1 MSTIKMANYGYPI
14 INKLINFLPNNYL
27 EIGIFSGEGIKDIA
41 INNKNKICYAV
52 DPFIEDGYTVY
63 DSKVNINE
71 KMISQREVALNNIS
85 LVSNIILYELKSK
98 EFNDNILTDELIEKL
113 NIDSV
118 FVDGDH
124 SYQCCFDDIELAL
137 RLIGNKKGIIFID
150 DFDLA
155 DVSSAVKDIL
165 AKHNNIYDYG
175 MTTQP
180 HDTFK
185 FYFVN

>member
-1 MSTIKMANYGYPI
+1 MSKIKMANYGYPI
-14 INKLINFLPNNYL
+14 INKLMNFLPNNYL
-27 EIGIFSGEGIKDIA
+27 EIGIFSGEGIKEIA
-41 INNKNKICYAV
+41 INNKNKIFYAI
-52 DPFIEDGYTVY
+52 DPFIEDGYTVA
-63 DSKVNINE
+63 DSKVSFNE
-71 KMISQREVALNNIS
+71 KMISQREITLNNIS
-85 LVSNIILYELKSK
+85 EISNIILYELKSK
-98 EFNDNILTDELIEKL
+98 EFNDNILTDELIQKL

-137 RLIGNKKGIIFID
+137 RLIGDKKGIIFVD
-150 DFDLA
+150 DFDLT
-155 DVSSAVKDIL
+155 DVNSAVRDIL
-165 AKHNNIYDYG
+165 IKHKNIYDYG

>member
-1 MSTIKMANYGYPI
+1 MANYGYPI
-14 INKLINFLPNNYL
+14 IKKLINFLPNNYL
-27 EIGIFSGEGIKDIA
+27 EIGIFSGEGIKEIA
-41 INNKNKICYAV
+41 INNKNKICYAI
-52 DPFIEDGYTVY
+52 DPFIEDGYTIN

-71 KMISQREVALNNIS
+71 KMTSQREITLNNIS
-85 LVSNIILYELKSK
+85 EINNIVLYELKSK
-98 EFNDNILTDELIEKL
+98 EFNVNILTNELIEKL

-137 RLIGNKKGIIFID
+137 KLIGNKKGVIFVD
-150 DFDLA
+150 DFDLPS
-155 DVSSAVKDIL
+155 VSSAVKDIL
-165 AKHNNIYDYG
+165 SKHKNIYDYG

>member
-1 MSTIKMANYGYPI
+1 MANYGYPI

-27 EIGIFSGEGIKDIA
+27 EIGIFSGEGIKEIA
-41 INNKNKICYAV
+41 TNNQNKMCYAV
-52 DPFIEDGYTVY
+52 DPFIEDGYTTS
-63 DSKVNINE
+63 DSKVNVNE
-71 KMISQREVALNNIS
+71 KMVSQREITLNNIS
-85 LVSNIILYELKSK
+85 GISNITLYELKSK
-98 EFNDNILTDELIEKL
+98 EFNDTILTDELIKKL

-124 SYQCCFDDIELAL
+124 SYQCCFEDIELAL
-137 RLIGNKKGIIFID
+137 KLIGDKKGIIFVD
-150 DFDLA
+150 DFDLS
-155 DVSSAVKDIL
+155 DVSLAVKDIL
-165 AKHNNIYDYG
+165 IKHKNIYDYG